1 VAANFTE
8 YIILI
13 VIIALFVWGCISVRL
28 ILSLLRKT
36 VAYKDDNEL
45 LSFEFGELRKIYYNM
60 LNGGENKNDNT

>member
-1 VAANFTE
+1 MAANFTE